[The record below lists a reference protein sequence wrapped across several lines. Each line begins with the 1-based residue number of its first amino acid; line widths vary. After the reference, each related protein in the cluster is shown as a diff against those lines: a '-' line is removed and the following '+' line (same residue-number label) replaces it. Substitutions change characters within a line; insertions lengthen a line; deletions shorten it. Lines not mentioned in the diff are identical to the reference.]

1 MAAKMTEKGVPPHVR
16 KQIERE
22 MRDMG
27 GEEDRE
33 VAQKYIDTLMEF
45 PWTQYT
51 PEAKDI
57 VLA

>member
-1 MAAKMTEKGVPPHVR
+1 MTEKGVPPHVR